1 MTPIPTQ
8 AFQPFLLEEWQSRYE
23 QTVRFNLADSGVQPV
38 TIRELLTEEQIERL
52 LDLPIHYPEVNGTHA
67 LRALIA
73 SSYSGATPAHVLVTV
88 GAAEANQIVCQ
99 TLLAPGDEVIIMEPG
114 YRQVWGLAHNSGCR
128 VQSFSLDP
136 ERGWRPDLDALE
148 RQITPR
154 TKLIALVNPNNPT
167 GAILTPD
174 EMERITSAA
183 RHVGAWL
190 LADEVYI
197 GSERLAPAD
206 QATPSFWGM
215 YDRTIIVG
223 STSKAYGLS
232 GLRLGWLV
240 APPDLVEELWR
251 RHEYATIA
259 TSAPSMLLAEAAL
272 QPATR
277 ARLIERQRRLIRT
290 GWGLVEDWTSRYPSL
305 VSVIPPQATALCF
318 VHYHATIP
326 SVEVAERIRTQ
337 GDVLVAPGA
346 CFGIEGHLRITH
358 GLQAAYV
365 SEALELIAG
374 VLREIGD

>member
-1 MTPIPTQ
+1 MTPTH

-67 LRALIA
+67 LRTLIA
-73 SSYSGATPAHVLVTV
+73 SSYPGATPAHVLVTV

-99 TLLAPGDEVIIMEPG
+99 TLLGPGDEVIIMEPG
-114 YRQVWGLAHNSGCR
+114 YRQVWGLAHNSGCQ

-136 ERGWRPDLDALE
+136 ERAWRPDLDALE

-174 EMERITSAA
+174 EMERIAHAA
-183 RHVGAWL
+183 RRVGAWL

-197 GSERLAPAD
+197 GSERLAAAD
-206 QATPSFWGM
+206 EETPSFWGM
-215 YDRTIIVG
+215 HDRTIIVG

-240 APPDLVEELWR
+240 APPELIEELWR

-290 GWGLVEDWTSRYPSL
+290 GWGLVEDWASRYPSL

-318 VHYHATIP
+318 VHYHANVP
-326 SVEVAERIRTQ
+326 SVEVADRIRAQ

-358 GLQAAYV
+358 GLQSAYV
-365 SEALELIAG
+365 AEALERIAG
-374 VLREIGD
+374 VLREIRD